1 MVADGV
7 ETMQIAETLFVSER
21 TAKRMVALL
30 LRRLGVANRIQAA
43 ALAGQAGLLD
53 SVGT

>member
-1 MVADGV
+1 MVA
-7 ETMQIAETLFVSER
+7 F
-21 TAKRMVALL
+21 L

-53 SVGT
+53 DVGAQ